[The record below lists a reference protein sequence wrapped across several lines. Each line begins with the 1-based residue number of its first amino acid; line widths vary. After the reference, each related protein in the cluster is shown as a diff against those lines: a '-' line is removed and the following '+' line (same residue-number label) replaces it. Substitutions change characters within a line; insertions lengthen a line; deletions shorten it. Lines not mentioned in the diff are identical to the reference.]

1 MKTTAQQNPP
11 RSPFR
16 KGGRYVFACEISRL
30 KPPFC
35 KGGLGGFHLRAWLSS
50 QHRHCYLNSP
60 LLESPSCLA
69 EVFDVGGSQAV
80 AWRRRLRA
88 PPFRVGSWTKALPA
102 SGGMLYLT
110 ALPNSM
116 LMKAL
121 LYEVRTLS
129 LLMTTAIKSGLS
141 NVFIGMKARFL
152 FSSAGRSLTTVAK
165 EMPSPIST

>member
-1 MKTTAQQNPP
+1 MIAASPKITRYRIVFTAA
-11 RSPFR
+11 
-16 KGGRYVFACEISRL
+16 YVFPSFDDHHETEPSRL
-30 KPPFC
+30 FLPTENPEAPFF

-121 LYEVRTLS
+121 LYEVRT
-129 LLMTTAIKSGLS
+129 
-141 NVFIGMKARFL
+141 
-152 FSSAGRSLTTVAK
+152 FSSGPVSDPALRGS
-165 EMPSPIST
+165 